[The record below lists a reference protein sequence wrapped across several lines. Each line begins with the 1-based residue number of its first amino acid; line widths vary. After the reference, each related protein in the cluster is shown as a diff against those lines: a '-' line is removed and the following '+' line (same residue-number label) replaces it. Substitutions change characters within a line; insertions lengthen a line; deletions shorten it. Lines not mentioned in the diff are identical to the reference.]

1 MIRVHLLK
9 NTCEALGRPL
19 RCWPG
24 ANHIFAQGETAPI
37 LLNFLIYVGLI
48 SSKKKTIAWTYDI
61 CSVSVHLSLFPLEIG
76 NLCIAAIYG
85 DY

>member
-37 LLNFLIYVGLI
+37 LLNFLIPII
-48 SSKKKTIAWTYDI
+48 SAKFILLATRCYEKSFT
-61 CSVSVHLSLFPLEIG
+61 LF
-76 NLCIAAIYG
+76 
-85 DY
+85 